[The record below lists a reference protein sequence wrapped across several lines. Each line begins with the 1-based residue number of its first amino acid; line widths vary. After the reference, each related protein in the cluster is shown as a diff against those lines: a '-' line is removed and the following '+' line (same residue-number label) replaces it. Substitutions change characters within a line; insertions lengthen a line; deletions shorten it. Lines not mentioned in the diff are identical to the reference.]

1 MDAENHYGQLIVII
15 LPQDARGKRHQRN
28 QHKKQTVDVDQHRIH
43 ILGINGNEK
52 MMRAP
57 IGENQS
63 ERKDIRKQNRKQSF
77 NFFPQTGVIDRPPD
91 CRQFDVENQNRHH
104 DGKNSVG
111 KLV

>member
-57 IGENQS
+57 IS
-63 ERKDIRKQNRKQSF
+63 EKQRETQKITQKNRVK
-77 NFFPQTGVIDRPPD
+77 T
-91 CRQFDVENQNRHH
+91 
-104 DGKNSVG
+104 K
-111 KLV
+111 